1 MSLDKRTLNM
11 GGVIHNEAQ
20 RNLCETSN
28 LELFSEKFDCTLLD
42 GLDCVLQLGWRI
54 AFRCG
59 GRGTGTLATHTREHT
74 MGDWGIEEG
83 DTLQF
88 EYCKGATPV
97 MKDGEQVKDDN
108 GQPKTEYVWRTRRG
122 VVQAALGWGVVMLED
137 DPTKPGSSRR
147 RSFSV
152 YDCQK
157 CRNLVRVPV
166 GMCGDGI

>member
-1 MSLDKRTLNM
+1 MSLDKRTLNRVV
-11 GGVIHNEAQ
+11 VIHNETR
-20 RNLCETSN
+20 RNLFVESY
-28 LELFSEKFDCTLLD
+28 LELFSRKFDCTLL
-42 GLDCVLQLGWRI
+42 GRLDSMVQWGWRI

-59 GRGTGTLATHTREHT
+59 RRGTGTLATHTREHT

-97 MKDGEQVKDDN
+97 MEDGKQVKDEL
-108 GQPKTEYVWRTRRG
+108 GRPKTEYVWRTRRG